1 MSLARIMAARV
12 SLVLVTALTLAAC
25 ASSGQSADVGESLAP
40 ASQPPSLPSDPATV
54 AADPTPSPSI
64 DPLADRVTASIS
76 LGGGPDMPT
85 EGFGSLWVIAV
96 DGPLM
101 NDGTEP
107 AVHRIDPA
115 TNEVVAS
122 IPLPGRLCQ
131 GIGVSP
137 EAVWACGPDGLVRI
151 DPATN
156 EVVAEIPLAAALVV
170 SRIAYGAGSVWA
182 FATSAVAP
190 DTVVR
195 IDPATNG
202 VVATI
207 PLGRAALT
215 MAFGFDALWVTA
227 PADDLLLRIDP
238 ATNSVLEWASDVEGA
253 GVLAIGEDALWV
265 SLLGEH
271 GSSAGP
277 NDPTIVRIDPADGQV
292 TASVATGGSVEVS
305 GGVTASPDA
314 IWVRAADPFLVRIDP
329 GSGEVIESIDV
340 PRGSGDVTVAFGSV
354 WATSEH
360 GDVIRLDMGD

>member
-1 MSLARIMAARV
+1 MSLARMMAARANVVIV
-12 SLVLVTALTLAAC
+12 SALTLAAC
-25 ASSGQSADVGESLAP
+25 ASPGQPAGVGESLDP
-40 ASQPPSLPSDPATV
+40 ASPPPSPPSESAV
-54 AADPTPSPSI
+54 ASAESTPSPSI

-107 AVHRIDPA
+107 AAHRIDPA

-137 EAVWACGPDGLVRI
+137 EAVWACGPNGLLRI
-151 DPATN
+151 DPETN
-156 EVVAEIPLAAALVV
+156 EVVAEIPLSAALVV
-170 SRIAYGAGSVWA
+170 SRIAHGAGSVWA

-195 IDPATNG
+195 VDPATNS
-202 VVATI
+202 VVSTI
-207 PLGRAALT
+207 PLGHAALT

-227 PADDLLLRIDP
+227 PIDDLLLRIDP
-238 ATNSVLEWASDVEGA
+238 ATNTVEEWASNVEGA
-253 GVLAIGEDALWV
+253 GVLAIGEEALWI

-277 NDPTIVRIDPADGQV
+277 DDPTVVRIDPVDGRV

-305 GGVTASPDA
+305 GGLTASSDA

-329 GSGEVIESIDV
+329 GSGEVLESIDV

-354 WATSEH
+354 WVTSEH
-360 GDVIRLDMGD
+360 GDVIRLDPGP